1 MNRSFA
7 LMATIVCAAIAA
19 NGADTLEEAFK
30 NGKASG
36 DVSAYYESRHV
47 DKGDKSTYFNNT
59 AWAIGSVGLKYETDF
74 YKSFKGVVGFR
85 GSVPFY
91 EDDKDFDTGHGKGDS
106 TERIY
111 ENNRFMLSNLYLEYN
126 AYDTVVRVGRQN
138 MNSDWVTKVNDGVS
152 ATNSSVSNLTL
163 DALWTRARGKVQL
176 NEMFRVKKINGN
188 RGLFAG
194 GATYKFNNGLA
205 FRGYVMHAS
214 DIFTGYGAKAMYDGS
229 ITEDFGMGG
238 MIHVARTSERHADDG
253 KLFDTSVY
261 AKYQDHKFTVGYT
274 QTGKKN
280 GWGSFNK
287 AGDNIVQFEEGDV
300 MYERDVR
307 TVYTMVST
315 KVQKLSIDAILGTT
329 SYKLKGGDEK
339 RYRQHEFSTWLSY
352 PILEN
357 LSAIVK
363 FDKTIKA
370 QPYYPAM
377 TQVSAGLSYT
387 F

>member
-1 MNRSFA
+1 
-7 LMATIVCAAIAA
+7 
-19 NGADTLEEAFK
+19 
-30 NGKASG
+30 
-36 DVSAYYESRHV
+36 
-47 DKGDKSTYFNNT
+47 
-59 AWAIGSVGLKYETDF
+59 
-74 YKSFKGVVGFR
+74 
-85 GSVPFY
+85 
-91 EDDKDFDTGHGKGDS
+91 
-106 TERIY
+106 
-111 ENNRFMLSNLYLEYN
+111 
-126 AYDTVVRVGRQN
+126 
-138 MNSDWVTKVNDGVS
+138 
-152 ATNSSVSNLTL
+152 
-163 DALWTRARGKVQL
+163 
-176 NEMFRVKKINGN
+176 
-188 RGLFAG
+188 
-194 GATYKFNNGLA
+194 
-205 FRGYVMHAS
+205 MHAS
-214 DIFTGYGAKAMYDGS
+214 DIFMGYGAKAMYDGS

-238 MIHVARTSERHADDG
+238 MIHVARTSERHADND

-377 TQVSAGLSYT
+377 TQVSAGMS
-387 F
+387 